1 MSLPTRELEPR
12 KTPCQARSVFT
23 VNVVFEATI
32 QVLLSDGLP
41 RLTTTRVADRAGVST
56 GALYQYYPN
65 KQSLLHAVLQRHL
78 DYVAESVEQACNQYH
93 HEPLAVMVEGLV
105 RAFVDAKTVRVDESR
120 ALYLVAAELNSAG
133 LVSQAS
139 KRMVAAMSSM
149 LATATDAQFDELP
162 MVTFMFLSAMV
173 GPTRSVLEGGA
184 PPTMLLREQLV
195 MLCDAYLNRI
205 AIPGVSSR
213 VCVAGV
219 SDVQGERSAL
229 SAQAAGHRE
238 NQPDGAT

>member
-78 DYVAESVEQACNQYH
+78 DRVAESVEQTCRRYH
-93 HEPLAVMVEGLV
+93 QKPLAVMVKGLV
-105 RAFVDAKTVRVDESR
+105 RAFVDAKMVRVDESR

-139 KRMVAAMSSM
+139 KRMCTALSAM
-149 LATATDAQFDELP
+149 LATATDARFDELP
-162 MVTFMFLSAMV
+162 MVAFMFLSAME

-195 MLCDAYLNRI
+195 TLCDAYLNRI
-205 AIPGVSSR
+205 AIPAAKFG
-213 VCVAGV
+213 CLAGVAG
-219 SDVQGERSAL
+219 DQD
-229 SAQAAGHRE
+229 H
-238 NQPDGAT
+238 D

>member
-1 MSLPTRELEPR
+1 MSLPTRELQPR
-12 KTPCQARSVFT
+12 KTPCQARSVST
-23 VNVVFEATI
+23 VNAVFEATI
-32 QVLLSDGLP
+32 QVLLSDGLQ

-65 KQSLLHAVLQRHL
+65 KQSLLQAVLQRHL
-78 DYVAESVEQACNQYH
+78 DYVAESVEQACNQNH

-120 ALYLVAAELNSAG
+120 ALYLVAAELHSAG

-139 KRMVAAMSSM
+139 KRMYTAMSSM
-149 LATATDAQFDELP
+149 LASATDAQFDELL

-173 GPTRSVLEGGA
+173 GLTRSVLEGGA
-184 PPTMLLREQLV
+184 PPKMLLRKQLV

-205 AIPGVSSR
+205 AIPAVSSS
-213 VCVAGV
+213 VCLAGV
-219 SDVQGERSAL
+219 ADIQGERSAL
-229 SAQAAGHRE
+229 SAHAAGHRE
-238 NQPDGAT
+238 K